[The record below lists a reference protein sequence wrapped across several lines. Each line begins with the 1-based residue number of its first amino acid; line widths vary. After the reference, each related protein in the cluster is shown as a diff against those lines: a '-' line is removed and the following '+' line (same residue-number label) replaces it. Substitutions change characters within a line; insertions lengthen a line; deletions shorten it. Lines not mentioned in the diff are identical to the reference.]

1 MNIKGAPYHH
11 TLEVLN
17 NFSSPSFSFAHFSQ
31 LATIERESERERE
44 RESTN
49 FGLKTWL
56 RITCLERGGGVG
68 REKGY

>member
-31 LATIERESERERE
+31 LATIERERERERE
-44 RESTN
+44 RVTYY
-49 FGLKTWL
+49 LL
-56 RITCLERGGGVG
+56 REGKGG
-68 REKGY
+68 RKGINSLIVV

>member
-31 LATIERESERERE
+31 LATIEREREGDG
-44 RESTN
+44 TN
-49 FGLKTWL
+49 FGLKT
-56 RITCLERGGGVG
+56 
-68 REKGY
+68 